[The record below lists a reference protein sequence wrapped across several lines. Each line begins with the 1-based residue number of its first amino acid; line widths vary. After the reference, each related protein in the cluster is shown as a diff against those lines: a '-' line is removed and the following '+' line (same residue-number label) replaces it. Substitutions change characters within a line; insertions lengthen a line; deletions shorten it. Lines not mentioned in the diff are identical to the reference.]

1 MKFLVMAAAVAVSS
15 ILLVPTLAHAQPVD
29 SVEQVSATVRYN
41 PADLHTQEGA
51 DRFQKKVDAA
61 IKIMCSRGRQNMPAL
76 ISNTRRCIAGARQT
90 AEQQMQ
96 LALADAQ

>member
-41 PADLHTQEGA
+41 PTDLQSQGGA
-51 DRFQKKVDAA
+51 DRFR
-61 IKIMCSRGRQNMPAL
+61 MG
-76 ISNTRRCIAGARQT
+76 
-90 AEQQMQ
+90 
-96 LALADAQ
+96 

>member
-41 PADLHTQEGA
+41 PADLQSQGGA

-61 IKIMCSRGRQNMPAL
+61 IKIMCTRGRENMPAL
-76 ISNTRRCIAGARQT
+76 ISDTRRCIAGARQT

-96 LALADAQ
+96 VALADVQ

>member
-15 ILLVPTLAHAQPVD
+15 ILLVPTLAHARQVD

-41 PADLHTQEGA
+41 PADLQSQEGA
-51 DRFQKKVDAA
+51 DRFQKKLDAA
-61 IKIMCSRGRQNMPAL
+61 IKIMCSRGRQNMPSL
-76 ISNTRRCIAGARQT
+76 ISDTRSCIAGARQT

-96 LALADAQ
+96 LALADAH